1 MQELRGALDDDI
13 AALVTPTLAPM
24 MLAGV
29 SVPDGAVGMLARS
42 ARLAG
47 ADKLGQRLER
57 AIEDRAALVAL
68 TIDERA
74 IVLSM
79 LDDPPAELAELRAV
93 LVNEHQWAAS
103 SRAVTPRNLAEC
115 LLSSHSPA

>member
-1 MQELRGALDDDI
+1 
-13 AALVTPTLAPM
+13 M

-29 SVPDGAVGMLARS
+29 SVPDGAVGMLARA

-79 LDDPPAELAELRAV
+79 LDDPPAELRELRGV
-93 LVNEHQWAAS
+93 LVKEHQWRQAQG
-103 SRAVTPRNLAEC
+103 L
-115 LLSSHSPA
+115 